1 MWQIWALN
9 SAVCSGGAIFHRA
22 QTWHLKCRSSGIVEI
37 VEIWK
42 FWVRREIW
50 LERHGYWVR
59 RPLEGWKVEGCCWGE
74 QHLTTSQFLVFHFN
88 PLCPTYG
95 GVALCPHVC
104 PHVNY
109 LGISVQIR
117 LRAHCSTILHHK
129 VSSFSGEKSL
139 SEIPKFHMNQG
150 KRLDICSM
158 LM

>member
-37 VEIWK
+37 VKIWK

-50 LERHGYWVR
+50 LKRHGYWVR

-104 PHVNY
+104 PTSIIWVY
-109 LGISVQIR
+109 LCKYAYEHIAAQFYTIKLVRFLGKKFVRNTKIS
-117 LRAHCSTILHHK
+117 
-129 VSSFSGEKSL
+129 
-139 SEIPKFHMNQG
+139 
-150 KRLDICSM
+150 
-158 LM
+158 